1 MKRYLGTILRG
12 AGMGAADAVPGV
24 SGGTIAFITGIYEEL
39 IYTIRQ
45 FGPGAFGA
53 WRRGGAAGLAA
64 HLNLTFLLPLLLGIV
79 VSLVSV
85 AHLAVWLLEDYP
97 LLLNGFFF
105 GLVLA
110 SALVVSRHP
119 TDWRWWHILPLMGG
133 LLLAHGLPALMPL
146 VTALGSREAML
157 LVAGAIAISAMILPG
172 VSGSFL
178 LLTMGLYG
186 TVMDGIRGFD
196 LGLIGLFGMGCVV
209 GLFAFSRLLSWLLDR
224 YHTGT
229 LQLLVGFII
238 GSLPVLWPWRE
249 LVRYQLGPGG
259 QMVPLDYRY
268 LTPGDYAQ
276 LTGDTPQLMAVVALM
291 LVGAAIVLLLDR
303 TGKRSAAT
311 RENDAHSAS
320 SQRADSPG
328 ASSRETNS
336 KETSSKETSSKETN
350 KEEGS
355 DA

>member
-1 MKRYLGTILRG
+1 MKRHLGIFLRG

-39 IYTIRQ
+39 IHTIKR
-45 FGPGAFGA
+45 FGPSAWPA
-53 WRRGGAAGLAA
+53 WRRGGLAGLAV
-64 HLNLTFLLPLLLGIV
+64 HLNLAFVVPLLAGIAA
-79 VSLVSV
+79 SLISV
-85 AHLAVWLLEDYP
+85 AHLVVWLLEDHP

-105 GLVLA
+105 GLVAA

-119 TDWRWWHILPLMGG
+119 ADWKWWHLLPLVAG
-133 LLLAHGLPALMPL
+133 LLLAYWLPSLMPL
-146 VTALGSREAML
+146 ITLLGSQALML
-157 LVAGAIAISAMILPG
+157 VVGGAIAISALLLPG

-196 LGLIGLFGMGCVV
+196 PGLLGLFGLGCLV
-209 GLFAFSRLLSWLLDR
+209 GLFVFSRLLSWLLSR
-224 YHTGT
+224 HRTAT
-229 LQLLVGFII
+229 LQLLVGFIV

-249 LVRYQLGPGG
+249 LLRYQLGPEG
-259 QMVPLDYRY
+259 QMIPLDYRY

-276 LTGDTPQLMAVVALM
+276 LTGEAAQLPGVVALM

-303 TGKRSAAT
+303 GGRRSAAS
-311 RENDAHSAS
+311 RS
-320 SQRADSPG
+320 SHG
-328 ASSRETNS
+328 A
-336 KETSSKETSSKETN
+336 N

>member
-1 MKRYLGTILRG
+1 MKRYLATLLKG

-39 IYTIRQ
+39 IHTIKQ
-45 FGPGAFGA
+45 FGPSAFGA
-53 WRRGGAAGLAA
+53 WRRGGVAGLVA
-64 HLNLTFLLPLLLGIV
+64 HLNLPFLLPLLLGIA

-85 AHLAVWLLEDYP
+85 AHLAVWLLEDHP

-119 TDWRWWHILPLMGG
+119 ADWRWWHILPLIGG
-133 LLLAHGLPALMPL
+133 LLLANGLPSLMPL
-146 VTALGSREAML
+146 MSELGSQEVML
-157 LVAGAIAISAMILPG
+157 LAGGAIAISAMILPG

-196 LGLIGLFGMGCVV
+196 LGLIGLFGMGCAV
-209 GLFAFSRLLSWLLDR
+209 GLFAFSRLLSWLLDHH
-224 YHTGT
+224 HTAT
-229 LQLLVGFII
+229 LQLLVGFIV
-238 GSLPVLWPWRE
+238 GSLPLLWPWRE
-249 LVRYQLGPGG
+249 LVRYQLGPEG
-259 QMVPLDYRY
+259 QMIPLDYRY
-268 LTPGDYAQ
+268 LTPGDYGL
-276 LTGDTPQLMAVVALM
+276 LTGDAPQLVAVVALM
-291 LVGAAIVLLLDR
+291 LAGAFVVLLLDHSGR
-303 TGKRSAAT
+303 RSAAV
-311 RENDAHSAS
+311 RNDSLSAAG
-320 SQRADSPG
+320 SQETSARGADPQGANSQG

-336 KETSSKETSSKETN
+336 RETN